1 MSVFCAHCKKRLIL
15 EDYNVKCY
23 QAVAGY
29 ATCGDVI
36 VHKQGRVAAPINA
49 ANLTVKGT
57 VNGEVRV
64 RGRVEIAATGT
75 VTGKIA
81 APSIT
86 VIDGAR
92 LEAYCVIK
100 PEPVDTNV
108 KSAGVIT
115 KQDEDDTKPLSR
127 TRAAAAASIPEKQP
141 ETAAKSTS
149 TTKAEVKPVT
159 TRKTA
164 SKTSTAAKTKTAAKS
179 EGTSKPAAKPATTEK
194 TSAVKSISTRRPRT
208 PQSTT
213 KK

>member
-1 MSVFCAHCKKRLIL
+1 MSVFCAHCRKRLIL

-36 VHKQGRVAAPINA
+36 VHKQGRVAAPIQA

-57 VNGEVRV
+57 VQGEVRV
-64 RGRVEIAATGT
+64 RGRVDIASTGSIS
-75 VTGKIA
+75 GKIA

-86 VIDGAR
+86 VSDGAR
-92 LEAYCVIK
+92 LDAYCVIR

-115 KQDEDDTKPLSR
+115 KQDEDDTKPLSKI
-127 TRAAAAASIPEKQP
+127 RAAAAASIPAKKP
-141 ETAAKSTS
+141 ATTTTSKSPASATKSASTTPAKKTAKKKTVKKTTKKKT
-149 TTKAEVKPVT
+149 TTKA
-159 TRKTA
+159 
-164 SKTSTAAKTKTAAKS
+164 
-179 EGTSKPAAKPATTEK
+179 AAKPATEEPP
-194 TSAVKSISTRRPRT
+194 VIKSISTRRRSAT
-208 PQSTT
+208 PSTS